1 MKIVILE
8 LKKCVF
14 YPSFQIYFQ
23 FSADFLQNAATI
35 TQEIK
40 YCMTGN
46 EFMEVIWLGV
56 YC

>member
-8 LKKCVF
+8 LKKCVL